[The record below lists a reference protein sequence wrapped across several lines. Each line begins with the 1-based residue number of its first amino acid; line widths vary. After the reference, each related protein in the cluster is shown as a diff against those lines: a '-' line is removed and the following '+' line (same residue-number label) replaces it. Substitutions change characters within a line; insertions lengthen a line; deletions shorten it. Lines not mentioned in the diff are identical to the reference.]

1 MKLPKRFALSTLL
14 LAMPLASLVFG
25 YSQSRRQRLISEA
38 NDLREKGV
46 VGVAVNDSWFWPSVR
61 EYAFVRCLSYSPT
74 IYSPPSFQIQ
84 DAVVSAEEA
93 YLFYADIAEQLND
106 LGIENDRITFCWDH
120 YVSATHH
127 GKEFQGVQELTQ
139 PFFDEYGRK

>member
-1 MKLPKRFALSTLL
+1 ML
-14 LAMPLASLVFG
+14 LASLVFG

-74 IYSPPSFQIQ
+74 IYSPPSFKIQ

-93 YLFYADIAEQLND
+93 YQFYADIAE
-106 LGIENDRITFCWDH
+106 
-120 YVSATHH
+120 
-127 GKEFQGVQELTQ
+127 
-139 PFFDEYGRK
+139 